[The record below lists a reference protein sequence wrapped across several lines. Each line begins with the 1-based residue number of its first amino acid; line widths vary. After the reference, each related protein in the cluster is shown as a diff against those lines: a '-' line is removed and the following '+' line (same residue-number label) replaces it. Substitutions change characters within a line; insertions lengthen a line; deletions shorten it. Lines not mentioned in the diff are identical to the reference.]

1 MSDRAEQRRV
11 RDPDG
16 LTERLLDAAA
26 QVFVEQGYDKAV
38 VSDIAR
44 RAGATTGAIYARWP
58 DKNEMMVAALDHLL
72 ERITP
77 EQRMKELGVIGASA
91 TEILTAWG
99 ANLLES
105 DGTQDVLVQV
115 FGSARN
121 NAAVQQRLQEFLND
135 QADQLSDLVDWSKD
149 EGLCSREMST
159 PAMVLLIQAAGIGTH
174 LLRSA
179 GRADRH
185 NPSVEDW
192 MQLIARLLSAANPTD
207 ST

>member
-1 MSDRAEQRRV
+1 MSDGAMQRRV

-16 LTERLLDAAA
+16 LTEKLLDAAA
-26 QVFVEQGYDKAV
+26 EVFVEQGYDKGV

-72 ERITP
+72 EQITP
-77 EQRMKELGVIGASA
+77 EQRMKDLGVSGMSG
-91 TEILTAWG
+91 TDILMAWG
-99 ANLLES
+99 ANVLES
-105 DGTQDVLVQV
+105 DETQDVLVQV

-121 NAAVQQRLQEFLND
+121 NAAVQQRLQVFLND
-135 QADQLSDLVDWSKD
+135 QADQLSDLVERAKD
-149 EGLCSREMST
+149 EGLCDKEMST
-159 PAMVLLIQAAGIGTH
+159 PAVVLLIQAAGTGTH

-185 NPSVEDW
+185 MPTVEEW
-192 MQLIARLLSAANPTD
+192 VQLIAQLLSAASPND

>member
-1 MSDRAEQRRV
+1 MSDGAMQRRV

-26 QVFVEQGYDKAV
+26 QVFVEQGYDRAV

-58 DKNEMMVAALDHLL
+58 DKNEMMVAALNHLL
-72 ERITP
+72 EQITP
-77 EQRMKELGVIGASA
+77 EQRMKDLGVSGTSA
-91 TEILTAWG
+91 TEVLTAWG
-99 ANLLES
+99 VNLLES

-121 NAAVQQRLQEFLND
+121 NPAVQQRLQEFLNL
-135 QADQLSDLVDWSKD
+135 QADQLTDLVERAKD
-149 EGLCSREMST
+149 EGLCDRKMST
-159 PAMVLLIQAAGIGTH
+159 PAMVLLIQAAGTGTH
-174 LLRSA
+174 LL
-179 GRADRH
+179 
-185 NPSVEDW
+185 
-192 MQLIARLLSAANPTD
+192 LSAERAERHVPTVEEWVELLALLFSAAKPSD

>member
-1 MSDRAEQRRV
+1 MPDRAEQRRV

-38 VSDIAR
+38 VSDVAR

-58 DKNEMMVAALDHLL
+58 DKNEMMVAALNHLF
-72 ERITP
+72 EQITP
-77 EQRMKELGVIGASA
+77 EQRIKDLGVSGMSG
-91 TEILTAWG
+91 TDILTAWG
-99 ANLLES
+99 TNVLES
-105 DGTQDVLVQV
+105 DKTQDVLVQV

-135 QADQLSDLVDWSKD
+135 QADQLNDLVERSKD
-149 EGLCSREMST
+149 EGLCDREVST

-192 MQLIARLLSAANPTD
+192 VQLIARLLSAAN
-207 ST
+207 STNST

>member
-1 MSDRAEQRRV
+1 MSDGAMQRRV

-26 QVFVEQGYDKAV
+26 EVFVEQGYDKGV

-58 DKNEMMVAALDHLL
+58 DKNEMMVAALNHLL
-72 ERITP
+72 DRITP
-77 EQRMKELGVIGASA
+77 EQRLKDLGVSGTSA
-91 TEILTAWG
+91 AEILAAWG

-105 DGTQDVLVQV
+105 DGTQDVLVQI

-121 NAAVQQRLQEFLND
+121 NAAVQQRLQEFLNL
-135 QADQLSDLVDWSKD
+135 QADQLCDLVERAKD
-149 EGLCSREMST
+149 EGLCDREMST

-174 LLRSA
+174 LLLS
-179 GRADRH
+179 ADRAERH
-185 NPSVEDW
+185 VPTAEDW
-192 MQLIARLLSAANPTD
+192 VNLLALLLGAVGPPDTP
-207 ST
+207 

>member
-1 MSDRAEQRRV
+1 MPDGAEQRRV

-26 QVFVEQGYDKAV
+26 EVFVEQGYDKGV
-38 VSDIAR
+38 VTDIAR

-58 DKNEMMVAALDHLL
+58 DKNVMMVAALNHLF
-72 ERITP
+72 ERMTP
-77 EQRMKELGVIGASA
+77 EQRMKDLGVSGMSA

-99 ANLLES
+99 ANVLES
-105 DGTQDVLVQV
+105 DETQDVLVQV

-121 NAAVQQRLQEFLND
+121 NPAVQQSLQEFLNV
-135 QADQLSDLVDWSKD
+135 QADQLSDLVERSKD
-149 EGLCSREMST
+149 EGLCDRDIST
-159 PAMVLLIQAAGIGTH
+159 PALALLIQAAGIGTH

-179 GRADRH
+179 GRAERH
-185 NPSVEDW
+185 VPSVEEW
-192 MQLIARLLSAANPTD
+192 VELLARLLSAAVPPE